1 MTKKL
6 TILFLAAT
14 IFFAGCKKDS
24 LPGGPKGPQIPEQ
37 ISFSEHDLF
46 PEGLAYDPVHNWFYV
61 SSAAFGTVGVVT
73 TDGVWK
79 PVVTDDK
86 LTSTTGLKVDKAH
99 NRLWVCNVEGGIGAY
114 DLNNGQR
121 LFYTDLS
128 TLLPGEP
135 LFMNDEVIAPDGNA
149 YVTSSAAPVIFKVD
163 QNGNASVFFKDDA
176 FAVNPDEFGFNG
188 IQYNT
193 AGYLL
198 VAHTAL
204 NQVIK
209 IPVNNPSGYK
219 AVQLDASLSFP
230 DGILLSK
237 DGKQLVVVSDD
248 KVLSFIS
255 NDQWNN
261 ASLSTSFTTGPV
273 FATSLTS
280 DGKQV
285 YVVYCH
291 LDKLLSGQDQDDY
304 TIQEVPL
311 KSPAKF

>member
-1 MTKKL
+1 MTKKFS
-6 TILFLAAT
+6 ILILSAV
-14 IFFAGCKKDS
+14 IFIAGCKKDS
-24 LPGGPKGPQIPEQ
+24 LPGGPKGPQLPEQ
-37 ISFSEHDLF
+37 INFSEHDLF
-46 PEGLAYDPVHNWFYV
+46 PEGLAYDPTHNWFFV

-73 TDGVWK
+73 ADGTWN

-86 LTSTTGLKVDKAH
+86 LTSTTGLKVDKVH
-99 NRLWVCNVEGGIGAY
+99 HRLWVCNVEGGIGAY

-121 LFYTDLS
+121 IFYTDLS
-128 TLLPGEP
+128 MLLPGEP
-135 LFMNDEVIAPDGNA
+135 LFMNDEVIDPDGNA
-149 YVTSSAAPVIFKVD
+149 YVTSSAAPVIFKVSK
-163 QNGNASVFFKDDA
+163 NGSASVFFKDNA

-188 IQYNT
+188 IQYNSS
-193 AGYLL
+193 GYLL

-204 NQVIK
+204 NQIIK
-209 IPVNNPSGYK
+209 IPINNPSNYK
-219 AVQLDASLSFP
+219 AVQLGAGLSFP
-230 DGILLSK
+230 DGMLLSK

-255 NDQWNN
+255 KDQWES
-261 ASLSTSFTTGPV
+261 ASLSTSFSTGPV

-280 DGKQV
+280 DGKRV

-311 KSPAKF
+311 KNPDKF